1 MQLFFHN
8 NMITSLSENRFRP
21 GTSDRTAKRF
31 VCVLVIFF
39 AAAPVLA
46 MSPKK
51 EPQVPKMTV
60 LPVSDS
66 SSSLPQGSSLQNTAG
81 KAGETVSAKSIGT
94 PAASSSAAKK
104 DSVIIP
110 EGFVVRKLKKG
121 ESLSKICQNDSV
133 CQVIF
138 MKVNRVDQ
146 RHFPVGKTVL
156 LPVEREKAEKYV
168 PVPARL
174 TDSRGERE
182 IRIYLS
188 SQYFGAYEKG
198 VLVFWG
204 AVSTGKR
211 TNATPPGKFVVN
223 YKQRFKKSIKYDNA
237 PMPYSI
243 NFNGGYFMHQQSLPG
258 YPASHGCVRLLM
270 SDAERLFTW
279 AKLRDPVTVVR
290 NSN

>member
-1 MQLFFHN
+1 LVVFF
-8 NMITSLSENRFRP
+8 S
-21 GTSDRTAKRF
+21 
-31 VCVLVIFF
+31 
-39 AAAPVLA
+39 AAPVLA

-51 EPQVPKMTV
+51 EPELPKQSA

-66 SSSLPQGSSLQNTAG
+66 SGSTPQGSSLQKTADITGLKVAG
-81 KAGETVSAKSIGT
+81 KSVE
-94 PAASSSAAKK
+94 ASGSPPSAAKK

-110 EGFVVRKLKKG
+110 EGFVVRKLRKG
-121 ESLSKICQNDSV
+121 ESLSKICENDSV

-146 RHFPVGKTVL
+146 RHFPVGKRVL

-168 PVPARL
+168 PIPTTL

-243 NFNGGYFMHQQSLPG
+243 NYNGGYFMHQQSLPG

-279 AKLRDPVTVVR
+279 AKLKDPVTVVR
-290 NSN
+290 NGK